1 MFGDA
6 RGRKVVLIAHCL
18 LNQNSIVLGLA
29 RRKAMV
35 KELLE
40 LFDKYGLGVIQ
51 LPCPEI
57 LHCGLRR
64 WWMTK
69 EQYDNPGFRSL
80 CLKLSEQ
87 VVQYLI
93 EYRRNGVKIIGLIGV
108 AGSPSCGVN
117 TTCTGWRGG
126 RPSVRYPLKRVEG
139 QGVFM
144 EILLDSLKSRNVLP
158 KVVVEYD
165 YDNAEK
171 SLKLIESELKKAL
184 STS

>member
-6 RGRKVVLIAHCL
+6 RGRRVVLITHCL
-18 LNQNSIVLGLA
+18 LNQNSIVPGLA

-40 LFDKYGLGVIQ
+40 LLDKYGLGVIQ

-69 EQYDNPGFRSL
+69 EQYDNPGFRNL

-87 VVQYLI
+87 IIQYLI
-93 EYRRNGVKIIGLIGV
+93 EYRRNGVEIIGLIGV

-117 TTCTGWRGG
+117 TTCADWLGG
-126 RPSVRYPLKRVEG
+126 RPSVEYPPRRVKG
-139 QGVFM
+139 QGIFM
-144 EILLDSLKSRNVLP
+144 EILLNSLKSHDVLP

-165 YDNAEK
+165 YDNAEE